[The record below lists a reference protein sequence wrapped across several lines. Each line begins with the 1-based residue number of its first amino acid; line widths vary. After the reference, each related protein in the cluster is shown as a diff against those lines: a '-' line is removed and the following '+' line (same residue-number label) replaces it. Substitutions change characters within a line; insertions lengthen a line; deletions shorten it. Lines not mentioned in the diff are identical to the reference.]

1 MLQWRVLI
9 ILGGPLNRKT
19 LIIASCVIMLLG
31 VIGLACYK
39 FKGQAAPE
47 ELAIQYL
54 QKSTDLIQQQEYEKA
69 LEELNK
75 IFALPDG
82 EPTSVVYLNRGI
94 VYMNLKNLEKAVLDF
109 ETVLKEEPDHTEA
122 NYFMCFTL
130 VNMKELDRAEAAC
143 MEALKHG
150 VELDEIRGLLVD
162 IHLGRRDFD
171 KAIQLLNEILE
182 DNPQDH
188 ETMNQLAWILSTAPE
203 KEILDLDKALG
214 YSQKANEMTQNSEQ
228 EYLDTLACIYAAKG
242 NFPEAIKLAKEK
254 KLAKR
259 EELFSQNQP
268 CPFE

>member
-1 MLQWRVLI
+1 V
-9 ILGGPLNRKT
+9 NRKI
-19 LIIASCVIMLLG
+19 LIIASCVIMLLT
-31 VIGLACYK
+31 VIVLAFYK
-39 FKGQAAPE
+39 FSSPPAPE
-47 ELAIQYL
+47 EVALKYL
-54 QKSTDLIQQQEYEKA
+54 QSSTELIQQQEYEKA
-69 LEELNK
+69 LEELDK

-82 EPTSVVYLNRGI
+82 EPTAVVYLNRGI

-109 ETVLKEEPDHTEA
+109 ETVLHEEPDHTEA
-122 NYFMCFTL
+122 HYFMCFTL

-171 KAIQLLNEILE
+171 KAIVLLNEILE

-188 ETMNQLAWILSTAPE
+188 ETMNQLAWILSTSPE

-214 YSQKANEMTQNSEQ
+214 LSQKANEMTQNAEI
-228 EYLDTLACIYAAKG
+228 EYLDTMACIHAAKG
-242 NFPEAIKLAKEK
+242 NFAEATKMAKEK
-254 KLAKR
+254 KLNKR

-268 CPFE
+268 CSFE